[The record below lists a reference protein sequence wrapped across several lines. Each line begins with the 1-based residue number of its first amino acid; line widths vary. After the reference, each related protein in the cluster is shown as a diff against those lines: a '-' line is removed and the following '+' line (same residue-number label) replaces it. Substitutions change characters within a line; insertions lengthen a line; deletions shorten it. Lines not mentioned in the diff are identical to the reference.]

1 MGRALKTGLL
11 SLLSLIT
18 LVVMGLFIFRHPLL
32 EAVISNQLNKLNF
45 PLQSIESLDLSFNA
59 LQLQGLVAGN
69 NRELRLNDLA
79 VTWDLSDL
87 LAGKPVKV
95 AMDGLHMTVDLS
107 KLPSRDSMPPM
118 AATSESNV
126 TIPRLPIV
134 SITDTVIHLHAATGK
149 SSIAISGNTSDIQTG
164 GQSIQL
170 KADISGNL
178 ARSDVTLTAAVDPKG
193 NIQGK
198 LLVADGQLNLPEA
211 RISSFGGEASF
222 AFTAL
227 QLQHL
232 QTKLTLAGVH
242 LPINIAPEKPASSQ
256 GNGESAAFA
265 FRDAALDNLTLS
277 GDIRQLSDSWQ
288 GEIDLTVDGG
298 QFTSDALNFKQLAIT
313 LPIRASLKQNHGTIA
328 LRNPAQISL
337 GEINTSYPVDFKN
350 SPQLTVAQADIEITR
365 NPQGFALTHEITLS
379 PGKVGMLVK
388 RPDSAGIEV
397 RLHPGTLALTGKLDD
412 KKPYQGEFTLSGAA
426 LSLPQSQ
433 LQLKAISATLYL
445 NDKEIGHAADFAI
458 GQLRHLAPEPVFSPL
473 AIAGNVRN
481 QAAAGKPPLYAL
493 NVTGGI
499 DDLRFLNIT
508 GNYAPENANGMLTAK
523 IAPLKFSPQGL
534 QPGKL
539 SPALAV
545 IENVT
550 GQIHANAQMKWSAQ
564 GIRSSH
570 GTFKLSNM
578 SFAYE
583 DTTIDDL
590 NIALDLADLLS
601 LSSPPHQKITVKRID
616 SGIPLENLLVSYQI
630 QNADSPRIR
639 LEKTQFSIMN
649 GTVSLVPTIIDPAAK
664 RSDLLIRINDVDLD
678 NFFNFIQ
685 VDGLTGSGR
694 LDGQIPLTL
703 EKNQV
708 AITTGHLA
716 AKTPG
721 VLHFKSEK
729 ASQLLA
735 SAGDEMN
742 LLLQALQNFHYSE
755 LSLHLDKSV
764 THDLVVKLSLLGNN
778 PDVKDGRAF
787 RLNINLET
795 DIGKILQTINQ
806 GYNLSHEILQGS
818 FRMH

>member
-1 MGRALKTGLL
+1 MGKYLKNGLL
-11 SLLSLIT
+11 ILISFIT
-18 LVVMGLFIFRHPLL
+18 LIVMGLYAFRNPLL
-32 EAVISNQLNKLNF
+32 ETVIRNQLSKQEL
-45 PLQSIESLDLSFNA
+45 PVQSIESLDLSFNA
-59 LQLQGLVAGN
+59 FQLQGLVAGK
-69 NRELRLNDLA
+69 NRELHLDDLA

-107 KLPSRDSMPPM
+107 KRQSSDAMPAM
-118 AATSESNV
+118 TATSGNNIS
-126 TIPRLPIV
+126 IPWLPILT
-134 SITDTVIHLHAATGK
+134 IANTTIQLHSATGK
-149 SSIAISGNTSDIQTG
+149 TNITLSGNTVEIQTG

-170 KADISGNL
+170 KADISGDL
-178 ARSDVTLTAAVDPKG
+178 AQSDVTLTAAVDQKG

-211 RISSFGGEASF
+211 KISSFGGEASF

-232 QTKLTLAGVH
+232 QTKLELTGVH
-242 LPINIAPEKPASSQ
+242 LPINTVPGKPATSQ
-256 GNGESAAFA
+256 DSGESATFA
-265 FRDAALDNLTLS
+265 LRDAALDNLTIS
-277 GDIRQLSDSWQ
+277 GNVRQSSGSWQ
-288 GEIDLTVDGG
+288 GEIDLAADGG
-298 QFTSDALNFKQLAIT
+298 EFSSDTLKIQKLAFV
-313 LPIRASLKQNHGTIA
+313 LPMRADVKADHWLLG

-337 GEINTSYPVDFKN
+337 GKVDTSYPVNLKN
-350 SPQLTVAQADIEITR
+350 SPQFTIAQADVDIMR
-365 NPQGFALTHEITLS
+365 NPQGFALAHQITLS
-379 PGKVGMLVK
+379 LGNVDMHVK
-388 RPDSAGIEV
+388 RPDSAEIEV
-397 RLHPGTLALTGKLDD
+397 QLHPGTIALSGNLDD
-412 KKPYQGEFTLSGAA
+412 KAPYQGEFTLSGAA
-426 LSLPQSQ
+426 LSLPQYQ
-433 LQLKAISATLYL
+433 VQLKAISATLYL
-445 NDKEIGHAADFAI
+445 NDKEMGHAADFAI
-458 GQLRHLAPEPVFSPL
+458 GQLRHLASEPAFSPVS
-473 AIAGNVRN
+473 ITGNVRN

-493 NVTGGI
+493 NIAGDI
-499 DDLRFLNIT
+499 NDLRFLKIT
-508 GNYAPENANGMLTAK
+508 GNYAPEDANGMLTAK

-534 QPGKL
+534 QPSKL
-539 SPALAV
+539 SPALAAL
-545 IENVT
+545 ENVT
-550 GQIHANAQMKWSAQ
+550 GQINANAQFKWSTT
-564 GIRSSH
+564 GIRSSR
-570 GTFKLSNM
+570 GAFRLNNL

-590 NIALDLADLLS
+590 NVALDLTDLLS
-601 LSSPPHQKITVKRID
+601 LSSPPHQKITVKRIV
-616 SGIPLENLLVSYQI
+616 SGIPLKNLLVSYQI
-630 QNADSPRIR
+630 ENADSPRLK
-639 LEKTQFSIMN
+639 LEKTQFSLMD
-649 GTVSLVPTIIDPAAK
+649 GTVSLVPTVIDPAAK

-708 AITTGHLA
+708 AITNGHLA

-735 SAGDEMN
+735 SAGEEMN

-755 LSLHLDKSV
+755 LSLHLDKSL

-806 GYNLSHEILQGS
+806 GYNLSHEILRGS
-818 FRMH
+818 FRVH